1 MAPEGP
7 FFCDSIACMTKRKK
21 NIAAAIRKHLRD
33 PHPTTRVAFMA
44 IGTVLFVTSVT
55 ILWIALTPTPGLD
68 SFDTRKVTQSTK
80 ILDRTGKTVLYDLNR
95 DIRRNQVPLEDISPY
110 LKQASI
116 AIEDSN
122 FYTHGG
128 ISITGIARSIVVD
141 ITRGSLDQGGST
153 ITQQVVKNSLLTGK
167 KSISRKVHEWVLA
180 IKLEQIYSKD
190 QILGFYLNDSPYGG
204 TLYGVEAASRSFF
217 GKSARDVDLAEA
229 AYIAALPQAPSRY
242 SPYGQNRKLLDSR
255 KNIVLARMK
264 ELGYINNTQ
273 YEQAKS
279 EVVTFNPQQN
289 GSIIAPHFVFYIEQ
303 YLEDTYG
310 PDMVN
315 TGLNVITTLD
325 TDLQHSAETIVNQY
339 AIKNQQKFNAS
350 NAALVA
356 IDPKTGQI
364 LSMVGSRDYFDA
376 AVQGSFND
384 TLSLR
389 QPGSSFKPFVYAAA
403 LQKGY
408 TSDTI
413 VFDLPTQFSTAC
425 SASDN
430 YNDTPPCYA
439 PSNYDDKFRGPMTFT
454 TALAQSINVPA
465 VKALYLAGMQNV
477 INLATSMGI
486 TTLGQAKQYGLSL
499 ALGAAE
505 VRLLDITSAY
515 GVFAASGIRNPPTGI
530 LSITDNTG
538 KLLEEYKE
546 QPQQVLDQGIANEMA
561 AMLSNNQARFPEYS
575 AVNPLHFEKYDV
587 AAKTG
592 TTNDYRDVWTI
603 GFSPDIVV
611 GTWAGNND
619 NKPMVKEI
627 AGYVVAPMWHEFMA
641 VALAKYPPSYFPQPP
656 AIPDTAPAALR
667 GSYVGAS
674 GVHDILYWVDR
685 DTPQGP
691 PPSNPWGDAQFSRW
705 EYAVQFWN
713 GGIAAPAAVPGDI
726 STSTTSSPDT
736 LPTEPLAPTL

>member
-1 MAPEGP
+1 MTRPWFRKRTRCSNRMAPSGAIL
-7 FFCDSIACMTKRKK
+7 CDSIASMAKRKK
-21 NIAAAIRKHLRD
+21 DFIATIRKHLRE
-33 PHPTTRVAFMA
+33 PHPVMRLAFMG
-44 IGTVLFVTSVT
+44 IGVVLFVASIT

-80 ILDRTGKTVLYDLNR
+80 IFDRTGKTVLYDLNR

-122 FYTHGG
+122 FYKHGG
-128 ISITGIARSIVVD
+128 ISVTGILRSVFVD
-141 ITRGSLDQGGST
+141 LTRGSLDQGGST
-153 ITQQVVKNSLLTGK
+153 ITQQVVKNSLLTGQ
-167 KSISRKVHEWVLA
+167 KSITRKVHEWVLA

-190 QILGFYLNDSPYGG
+190 QILGFYLNDTPYGG
-204 TLYGVEAASRSFF
+204 TLYGVEAASRAFF
-217 GKSARDVDLAEA
+217 GKSAKDVDLAEA

-242 SPYGQNRKLLDSR
+242 SPYGQNKQLLDAR
-255 KNIVLARMK
+255 KNVVLARMK
-264 ELGYINNTQ
+264 ELGYINDTQ
-273 YEQAKS
+273 YQQAKS
-279 EVVTFNPQQN
+279 EVVAFNPQQN

-303 YLEDTYG
+303 YLEDKYG
-310 PDMVN
+310 PDAVN

-325 TDLQHSAETIVNQY
+325 TDLQHSAESIVSQY
-339 AIKNQQKFNAS
+339 ALSNQQKFNAS

-364 LSMVGSRDYFDA
+364 LAMVGSRNYFDDS
-376 AVQGSFND
+376 VQGSYND
-384 TLSLR
+384 VLSLR
-389 QPGSSFKPFVYAAA
+389 QPGSSFKPFVYTTA

-408 TSDTI
+408 TPDTI

-439 PSNYDDKFRGPMTFT
+439 PSNFDDKFRGPMTFT

-465 VKALYLAGMQNV
+465 VKTLYLAGQQNV

-486 TTLGQAKQYGLSL
+486 TTLGEAKQYGLSL

-515 GVFAASGIRNPPTGI
+515 GVFADNGIRNPPTGI
-530 LSITDNTG
+530 LSVADNTG
-538 KLLEEYKE
+538 KLLEEYKD
-546 QPQQVLDQGIANEMA
+546 QPQQVLDADIAHEMA
-561 AMLSNNQARFPEYS
+561 SMLSNNQARFPEYS
-575 AVNPLHFEKYDV
+575 ADNPLHFDAYDV

-627 AGYVVAPMWHEFMA
+627 AGYVVAPMWHAFMA
-641 VALAKYPPSYFPQPP
+641 VALAKYPASYFPEPP

-674 GVHDILYWVDR
+674 GVHDILYWVNKD
-685 DTPQGP
+685 DPQGSTP
-691 PPSNPWGDAQFSRW
+691 NNSWSDPQLAHW
-705 EYAVQFWN
+705 EYPVQSWN
-713 GGIAAPAAVPGDI
+713 GGAGSTTPAVP
-726 STSTTSSPDT
+726 TPTTP
-736 LPTEPLAPTL
+736 